1 MIDAELIV
9 VGGGPVGLAAA
20 IEARM
25 AGLGVLV
32 IEPRDGVIDKAC
44 GEGVMPGARDAL
56 DRLGVVAAS
65 APIAGI
71 DYRDGRHSVQHRFAG
86 GPGHGIR
93 RTTLHAALLER
104 AADLGVRWVHARVM
118 SVVSA
123 DAGVTATTDAGEQLR
138 GEWLVAADG
147 LHSPVARSVGL
158 ALPEPKARRRYG
170 QRRHY
175 RLDHWTDLVEVHW
188 TPLGELYVT
197 PLADSVVGVAL
208 LARRGVHY
216 DDALAASGE
225 LAERLAGADAVSQ
238 LRGAGPFRQR
248 TRARTS
254 GRVLLVGDASGYV
267 DALTAEGLRIG
278 FEQAQHAVAAVRA
291 GDPARYEVEWQR
303 ITRDF
308 RVLTERLVRA
318 AESPVR
324 PLIVPF
330 AARMPGLYARTVE
343 RIAR

>member
-20 IEARM
+20 IEGRM
-25 AGLGVLV
+25 AGLDVLV
-32 IEPRDGVIDKAC
+32 IEPREGVIDKAC

-93 RTTLHAALLER
+93 RTTLHAALLAR
-104 AADLGVRWVHARVM
+104 AEELGVRWVHARVT

-123 DAGVTATTDAGEQLR
+123 DAGVTATLDAGDQLR
-138 GEWLVAADG
+138 AEWLIAADG
-147 LHSPVARSVGL
+147 LHSPVARAVGL
-158 ALPEPKARRRYG
+158 ALPEPQARRRYG

-197 PLADSVVGVAL
+197 PLGDSLVGVAL
-208 LARRGVHY
+208 LARRGVRY
-216 DDALAASGE
+216 ADALAASGE
-225 LAERLAGADAVSQ
+225 LAERLGTTDAVSE
-238 LRGAGPFRQR
+238 LRGAGPLRQR
-248 TRARTS
+248 TRARTA
-254 GRVLLVGDASGYV
+254 GRVLLAGDASGYV

-278 FEQAQHAVAAVRA
+278 FEQAQHAVAAVAA
-291 GDPARYEVEWQR
+291 GDPGRYEAEWER

-318 AESPVR
+318 AESPIR
-324 PLIVPF
+324 PLIVPT
-330 AARMPGLYARTVE
+330 AARFPGLYARSVE